1 MRARTLHTDGEQRTV
16 AIVLSTGDEAMA
28 CLKAFAEREHV
39 TAAQFTAIGAFAGAT
54 LGYFDWTT
62 KEYRRNAVDE
72 QVEVASLTGDI
83 ALGPDGNPALHIHC
97 VLGRRDGA
105 ALAGELNV
113 AALKAGIVVVHLA
126 ERERSLED
134 AYFALTGSHS
144 GDVEA
149 VGALG
154 EIQ

>member
-1 MRARTLHTDGEQRTV
+1 MVV
-16 AIVLSTGDEAMA
+16 A
-28 CLKAFAEREHV
+28 
-39 TAAQFTAIGAFAGAT
+39 
-54 LGYFDWTT
+54 
-62 KEYRRNAVDE
+62 
-72 QVEVASLTGDI
+72 
-83 ALGPDGNPALHIHC
+83 
-97 VLGRRDGA
+97 DGA
-105 ALAGELNV
+105 ALAGELNR
-113 AALKAGIVVVHLA
+113 AAFEAGIVIVHLA

>member
-62 KEYRRNAVDE
+62 KQYRRTRAE
-72 QVEVASLTGDI
+72 HCSRK
-83 ALGPDGNPALHIHC
+83 LHGHT
-97 VLGRRDGA
+97 A
-105 ALAGELNV
+105 
-113 AALKAGIVVVHLA
+113 
-126 ERERSLED
+126 
-134 AYFALTGSHS
+134 
-144 GDVEA
+144 A
-149 VGALG
+149 VGALRSWAG
-154 EIQ
+154 DLN